1 MAGKKHYT
9 IDELIS
15 ATIAFRDARDW
26 KQFHTPKDVAI
37 AMNLEASEVLEHF
50 RWKNKSEVRAYI
62 KEHKAEIADELAD
75 VLYWVLLMSHDLKID
90 LGQAFY
96 KKRQDDGKKY
106 PVEKVKGKHKKYT
119 EYTE

>member
-1 MAGKKHYT
+1 MAGKKKHT
-9 IDELIS
+9 IDELIA

-50 RWKNKSEVRAYI
+50 RWKNKTEVKTYI
-62 KEHKAEIADELAD
+62 KAHKVEIADELAD

-90 LGQAFY
+90 LGEAFY
-96 KKRQDDGKKY
+96 KKRIDDGKRY

-119 EYTE
+119 EYSE